1 MYSALFFLSLVAS
14 SAAHGWLHQLDIG
27 NDQYNG
33 NEPIEQTPNPAASV
47 IRQIANNL
55 PVKDTTSSDLTC
67 GRSALGPA
75 SLVATAA
82 AGDSLQMTWMTLADG
97 GKWFHDVGPMITYL
111 ASCGS
116 ESCDKF
122 NASEAKW
129 FKIDQQGQEADGTW
143 AQAKLDD
150 GSPAHVTLPSNLKAG
165 NYLLRH
171 EIIALQLAQSEGGAE
186 FYPSC
191 SQLTVTGSGTGAPTE
206 SELVSLPGAYK
217 STDPGI
223 LIDVYNMNGK
233 AYQFPGPPVA
243 AFVSGSSSSS
253 SGSITSPPASSPASS
268 SAAPAKTTTAASS
281 TSTGT
286 STSSSSKKCKGKRRV
301 QRRAIV
307 DEEPQ
312 IETDPHADCAQRGPS
327 ARPTIHRMS
336 IGPELLASTSHGFPV
351 ESQKDSR

>member
-1 MYSALFFLSLVAS
+1 MYSALLFLSLVS
-14 SAAHGWLHQLDIG
+14 SAAAHGWLSILKIG
-27 NDQYNG
+27 NHQYNG
-33 NEPIEQTPNPAASV
+33 NEPIEQTPHPAASV

-82 AGDSLQMTWMTLADG
+82 AGDSLQMTWKTLADG
-97 GKWFHDVGPMITYL
+97 GKWFHDVGPMMTYL

-116 ESCDKF
+116 ESCNKF

-129 FKIDQQGQEADGTW
+129 FKINQQGQEADGTW
-143 AQAKLDD
+143 AQAKLDN
-150 GSPAHVTLPSNLKAG
+150 GSPAQVTIPSNLKAG

-171 EIIALQLAQSEGGAE
+171 EIVALQLAQSEGGAE

-243 AFVSGSSSSS
+243 AFVSKSSSSS
-253 SGSITSPPASSPASS
+253 SGSDSSSPASSPASA
-268 SAAPAKTTTAASS
+268 SAASAKTTSVAKTTSAAASS
-281 TSTGT
+281 STSP
-286 STSSSSKKCKGKRRV
+286 SSSSSSKTCKGKRGI

-312 IETDPHADCAQRGPS
+312 QARAARIPDDREAANAALTTTFTTTDRL
-327 ARPTIHRMS
+327 T
-336 IGPELLASTSHGFPV
+336 
-351 ESQKDSR
+351 